1 MLLTREEKE
10 TLKNYAT
17 NLEGFAFENNLTKEQ
32 REKIQRE
39 IMIINDKVSQC
50 KAEPMFEII
59 DLEGNAIQ
67 RVANPYKLE
76 ELTGTKRNDV
86 MSRMNTIK
94 SRKGTYT
101 NKTGNNLYDGT
112 VFSILNH
119 YTNERTFVR
128 ILEN

>member
-1 MLLTREEKE
+1 MLLTREEKQR
-10 TLKNYAT
+10 LKNYVES
-17 NLEGFAFENNLTKEQ
+17 LEGFAFENNLTKEQ
-32 REKIQRE
+32 REKIERE
-39 IMIINDKVSQC
+39 ILIINDKVSQC

-59 DLEGNAIQ
+59 DLEGNAVQ

-76 ELTGTKRNDV
+76 QITGTKRNDV
-86 MSRMNTIK
+86 ISRMNTIK

-112 VFSILNH
+112 VFSVLNH

>member
-1 MLLTREEKE
+1 MLLTREEKQR
-10 TLKNYAT
+10 LKNYVES
-17 NLEGFAFENNLTKEQ
+17 LEGFAFENNLTKEQ
-32 REKIQRE
+32 REKIERE
-39 IMIINDKVSQC
+39 ILIVKDKLFTA

-59 DLEGNAIQ
+59 DLEGNAVQ

-76 ELTGTKRNDV
+76 QITGTKRNDV
-86 MSRMNTIK
+86 ISRMNTIK

-112 VFSILNH
+112 VFSVLNH

-128 ILEN
+128 ILEK

>member
-1 MLLTREEKE
+1 MLLTREEKQR
-10 TLKNYAT
+10 LKNYVES
-17 NLEGFAFENNLTKEQ
+17 LEGFAFENNLTKEQ

-59 DLEGNAIQ
+59 DLEGNAVQ

-76 ELTGTKRNDV
+76 QITGTKRNDV
-86 MSRMNTIK
+86 ISRMNTIK

-112 VFSILNH
+112 VFSVLNH

>member
-1 MLLTREEKE
+1 MLLTKQEKE
-10 TLKNYAT
+10 TLKNYLT
-17 NLEGFAFENNLTKEQ
+17 NLEGFAFENNLTEEQ

-39 IMIINDKVSQC
+39 VMIVEDKINNT
-50 KAEPMFEII
+50 KAFPMFEVI
-59 DLEGNAIQ
+59 DEEGNMIQ